1 MSTVKFSSRVF
12 RVIIM
17 TINNKNEKMTEASAS
32 VCVLVTT
39 ALESTLRE
47 ELSIVNQTKKR
58 EGRHNLKARW
68 QSTSYMTS
76 EFIN

>member
-12 RVIIM
+12 RVIVM
-17 TINNKNEKMTEASAS
+17 TVNNKNEKMTEASAS
-32 VCVLVTT
+32 VCLLVTT

-58 EGRHNLKARW
+58 EG
-68 QSTSYMTS
+68 
-76 EFIN
+76 